1 MVFFELLLFQKV
13 KFKKILLID
22 IEKTDTQNHGFNQNG
37 SGYANLINTIFF
49 GK

>member
-22 IEKTDTQNHGFNQNG
+22 IEETNTQNHGLTKMVLDM
-37 SGYANLINTIFF
+37 LI
-49 GK
+49 